1 MATIRT
7 ATDRILATVAATGQ
21 VKQGQYGE
29 YQSVLFEATQLPDG
43 KIWRSMEPAQAQQF
57 YRGQQAYLVPT
68 TNKQGKA
75 SWDIELLTDAPAPTV
90 APTATGGTIPDSKKP
105 QIAAYATDMAKL
117 YAYCYSQAK
126 ATMEPHEAPLEAVQ
140 AAASS
145 VFIASTRKFSL

>member
-1 MATIRT
+1 MPT
-7 ATDRILATVAATGQ
+7 ATLTTATLETVGRP
-21 VKQGQYGE
+21 KPSKYEGKPDYRPC
-29 YQSVLFEATQLPDG
+29 LFVLPDG
-43 KIWRSMEPAQAQQF
+43 SQRWKSYNEGSPELDWLQ
-57 YRGQQAYLVPT
+57 RGQTYQATLTGDDLTIIQP
-68 TNKQGKA
+68 
-75 SWDIELLTDAPAPTV
+75 TDAPAPPT

-145 VFIASTRKFSL
+145 VFIAASRKFNL